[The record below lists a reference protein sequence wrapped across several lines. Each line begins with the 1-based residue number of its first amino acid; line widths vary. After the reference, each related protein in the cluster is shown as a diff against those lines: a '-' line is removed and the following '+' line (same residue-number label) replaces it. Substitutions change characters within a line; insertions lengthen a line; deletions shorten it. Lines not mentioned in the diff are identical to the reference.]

1 MMTGTVIT
9 EAMLEQLRERVRTVM
24 SDKRYAHTC
33 AVERMVVRLG
43 ELYCPD
49 QILPLRAAALLHD
62 ITKEETLEK
71 QLQLCKKF
79 DIIVKSGDRLAPK
92 TFHARTAA
100 ALIERD
106 FPEFASETV
115 VSAVRRH
122 TTGRAE
128 MSLTDEII
136 YLADYIDDTRKFPDC
151 VKLRSLFWDAD
162 PAAMDERT
170 RLAHLRDVLIV
181 SFDMTIGALLAEG
194 VVIST
199 DTIEARNW
207 LLEQRS
213 EA

>member
-33 AVERMVVRLG
+33 AVERMAVRLG